1 MADAQHAGTD
11 ELPPSAP
18 VIADDSSAE
27 AAGLVLSMPDDN
39 DDELHGASGSAH
51 TAAAPGLF
59 PDAPGPRLK
68 KTGTPDMR
76 CKENRTVLDS
86 GGGASGTTAASESV
100 GQIAS
105 PGRMS
110 SADDPEVKRAIELSL
125 SEPCSAHD
133 EDADLN
139 RAIQVSL
146 SLSEQVYERYFTAP
160 SEPPTR
166 DMGSQVC
173 PKKKSQRII
182 FESPGDQKFN
192 QLATVQRLSS
202 SAYDTLLNAHA
213 EPSQLPITFASS
225 DTSVLEVAD
234 GQMVICGAGRVTVTA
249 SQPGNDEYSPA
260 ANVSHTIA
268 VKRMHQTLL
277 TIPILVDAHFQL
289 ATRLPSVLGVSRLE
303 EFSYVP
309 HTCPFE
315 VPIDCFVL
323 QSSVQ

>member
-1 MADAQHAGTD
+1 VADAQHAGAD
-11 ELPPSAP
+11 ELPAFAP
-18 VIADDSSAE
+18 GIADNSSAE
-27 AAGLVLSMPDDN
+27 AAGLVLSIPDDN
-39 DDELHGASGSAH
+39 DDELHGYGASGSAH
-51 TAAAPGLF
+51 TAAAQGLL

-100 GQIAS
+100 GQIVS

-133 EDADLN
+133 EDEDLN
-139 RAIQVSL
+139 RAIQESL
-146 SLSEQVYERYFTAP
+146 TLSSTP
-160 SEPPTR
+160 TSKPPTR

-173 PKKKSQRII
+173 PEKKSQRII
-182 FESPGDQKFN
+182 FQSPGDQKFN

-268 VKRMHQTLL
+268 VKRMHQTRL
-277 TIPILVDAHFQL
+277 TIPHTGRLFDAHFQL

-309 HTCPFE
+309 HTCPLE

-323 QSSVQ
+323 DSPVQ